1 MSYETL
7 NAKVLELKDDM
18 IASIQ
23 QNMRIESVRGESAPG
38 APYGEGP
45 KAALDDVLALG

>member
-38 APYGEGP
+38 AP
-45 KAALDDVLALG
+45 